1 MTFFWSREIACVPA
15 ENIYKHTQCSNVHM
29 LNVSTQPTPLID
41 SWAPFNHSGLFA
53 NNTPKTPPPATA
65 DDDAMPTAVWV
76 LILVLIMLFLT
87 VAHANTVFVHVARKR
102 SQRLEMYSRDISAR
116 NNFAD
121 DEFESEVE
129 QTPRTTLG
137 KNKL

>member
-1 MTFFWSREIACVPA
+1 
-15 ENIYKHTQCSNVHM
+15 M
-29 LNVSTQPTPLID
+29 LNISTQPTPLID
-41 SWAPFNHSGLFA
+41 SLAPFNHSGPFA
-53 NNTPKTPPPATA
+53 NNTPNTPPAATA

-87 VAHANTVFVHVARKR
+87 VAHANTVFVHVKRKR
-102 SQRLEMYSRDISAR
+102 SQRLDMYSRDISAR
-116 NNFAD
+116 NDFAD
-121 DEFESEVE
+121 DDLESELE